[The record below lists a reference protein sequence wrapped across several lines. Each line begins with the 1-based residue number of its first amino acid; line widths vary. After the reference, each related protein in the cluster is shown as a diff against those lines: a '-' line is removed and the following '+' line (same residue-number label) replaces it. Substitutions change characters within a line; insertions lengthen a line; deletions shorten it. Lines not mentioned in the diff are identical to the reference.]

1 MTQQFAATVELIR
14 GLRVV
19 WLPRAVGNLA
29 EIRAYIAEEHPA
41 AAQRVAQ
48 KIQQTVAMLQDHPRL
63 GKPSLRDGFRQI
75 QVAGLPFVIP
85 YKISDD
91 KLIIARIFHNHRQ
104 PTDWE
109 I

>member
-1 MTQQFAATVELIR
+1 MEIE
-14 GLRVV
+14 VV
-19 WLPRAVGNLA
+19 WLPRAVQNLE
-29 EIRAYIAEEHPA
+29 EIRAYIAEERPA

-85 YKISDD
+85 YKISEN
-91 KLIIARIFHNHRQ
+91 KLIIARILHNHRR

-109 I
+109 T

>member
-1 MTQQFAATVELIR
+1 MEME
-14 GLRVV
+14 VV
-19 WLPRAVGNLA
+19 WLPRAVQNLE

-41 AAQRVAQ
+41 AAQRVAH
-48 KIQQTVAMLQDHPRL
+48 KIKQTVAMLQDHPRL

-85 YKISDD
+85 YKISEG
-91 KLIIARIFHNHRQ
+91 KLIIARILHNQRQ

-109 I
+109 T

>member
-1 MTQQFAATVELIR
+1 MEME
-14 GLRVV
+14 VV
-19 WLPRAVGNLA
+19 WLPKAVQNLE

-85 YKISDD
+85 YKISED
-91 KLIIARIFHNHRQ
+91 KLIIARIFHNHRR
-104 PTDWE
+104 PTDWK

>member
-1 MTQQFAATVELIR
+1 MEME
-14 GLRVV
+14 VV
-19 WLPRAVGNLA
+19 WLPKAVQNLA
-29 EIRAYIAEEHPA
+29 EIRAYIAEESPA

-63 GKPSLRDGFRQI
+63 GKPSIRDGFRQI

-85 YKISDD
+85 YKISEN
-91 KLIIARIFHNHRQ
+91 KLIIARIFHNHQQ
-104 PTDWE
+104 PTNWE

>member
-1 MTQQFAATVELIR
+1 ME
-14 GLRVV
+14 VV
-19 WLPRAVGNLA
+19 WLPKAVQNLA
-29 EIRAYIAEEHPA
+29 EIRAYIAEERPA

-85 YKISDD
+85 YKISEN
-91 KLIIARIFHNHRQ
+91 KLIIARILHNHQQ
-104 PTDWE
+104 PTNWE
-109 I
+109 T